1 MATRRQFVK
10 NGLLS
15 TAGILVAT
23 EGIGAFGIGAQPKV
37 IVIGAGF
44 SGLAAAYQLKKRGI
58 DVVVLEARNRVGGR
72 VWTDQLPDGT
82 YIDRGAQWVGPG
94 QDKLYALARDTGV
107 DTFPTHD
114 QGKSLLCLDGKKKPY
129 KGLIP
134 PLPLP
139 ALLSLD
145 RAIKRMNR
153 WSATID
159 PAAPWAH
166 PRAAEWDRLTLGEWM
181 HKTMGSAKAR
191 QLFGIAA
198 EAIFAANP
206 DEVSLLF
213 SLFYTRSGTDFD
225 TLMNIRGG
233 AQQDRFLGGADK
245 PARILANRLGP
256 SIRLEHAIH
265 SVVQDA
271 DGVTAS
277 GPGFQLRARA
287 LIMAIPPVQAGKIHF
302 APGLPVMRTQLLQRM
317 PMGCV
322 WKCYAVYPSPFWRE
336 KGLNGLTATN
346 FGYSSLVFDNSPADG
361 SRGILMGF
369 VLADK
374 ARAFAD
380 LDEAKRR
387 LAILDAF
394 VHFYGDEAA
403 MPLFYTDQCWAT
415 ETWSGGCYT
424 GIMGPHTLSQFGPA
438 LRQPCGRIHWA
449 GTETAE
455 IWNGYIEGAIR
466 SGERAAAE
474 VLHYG

>member
-1 MATRRQFVK
+1 MPMTYDADF
-10 NGLLS
+10 LL
-15 TAGILVAT
+15 A
-23 EGIGAFGIGAQPKV
+23 
-37 IVIGAGF
+37 GAGYA
-44 SGLAAAYQLKKRGI
+44 GLTAATALQRAGKSFL
-58 DVVVLEARNRVGGR
+58 VLEARNRVGGR

-107 DTFPTHD
+107 DTFPTFD
-114 QGKSLLCLDGKKKPY
+114 EGKSLLCLEGKKKTY

-153 WSATID
+153 WSATLD
-159 PAAPWAH
+159 PARPWEH
-166 PRAAEWDRLTLGEWM
+166 PKAGTWDSMTLGGWM
-181 HKTMGSAKAR
+181 RRHMWNGKAR
-191 QLFGIAA
+191 KLFGIAA

-213 SLFYTRSGTDFD
+213 SLFYTRSGTNFD
-225 TLMNIRGG
+225 TLMNIRQG

-245 PARILANRLGP
+245 PARILASRLGP
-256 SIRLEHAIH
+256 AIRLEHAIQA
-265 SVVQDA
+265 VEQDA
-271 DGVTAS
+271 DGVTVS
-277 GPGFQLRARA
+277 GPGFRLRARA
-287 LIMAIPPVQAGKIHF
+287 LIMAIPPVQVMKIAF
-302 APGLPVMRTQLLQRM
+302 QPGLPVMRTQLLQRM

-322 WKCYAVYPSPFWRE
+322 WKCYAVYPTPFWRS
-336 KGLNGLTATN
+336 KGLNGLTATD
-346 FGYSSLVFDNSPADG
+346 FGYTSLVFDNSPADG

-374 ARAFAD
+374 ARAFAA
-380 LDEAKRR
+380 LDESQRR
-387 LAILDAF
+387 KAIVDAF

-403 MPLFYTDQCWAT
+403 APIYYTDQCWAT

-438 LRQPCGRIHWA
+438 LREPCGRVHWA

-474 VLHYG
+474 VLHYA